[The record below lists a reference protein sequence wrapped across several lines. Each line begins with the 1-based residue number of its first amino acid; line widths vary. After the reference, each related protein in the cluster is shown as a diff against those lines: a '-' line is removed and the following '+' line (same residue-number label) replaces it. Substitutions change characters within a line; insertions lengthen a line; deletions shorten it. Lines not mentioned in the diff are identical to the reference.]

1 MSHASRRQDSPIIA
15 SEVFQEACSIFFLH
29 CHNKPYCLIHP
40 GTFQHKLQTQKIPDH
55 LRLAII
61 ASAVRYSSRSQWK
74 DRKQKTIDSY
84 AACSWELV
92 MSLSGLGQDDIS
104 VIQTLALLAIIDATA
119 GRQRAAWVKVGMA
132 VRISQDLRMM
142 LEPDS
147 RLPYAER
154 DERRNLFWS
163 LYLLDRFI
171 CCSFHR
177 PPAINDA
184 DCLLNLPTHHQPLTL
199 KGLLSEQFEDPALQ
213 PGVFAITVAFSSVLG
228 EIARYMMRED
238 TLGLFDPQ
246 YTAFQ
251 SKLERLNE
259 MTERNA
265 GSDLHTMAST
275 HLVLSRCLYH
285 LSFCILK
292 HPFLLGSL
300 TSRMSH
306 RESSKWMRDARH
318 SCFAHASSLTQV
330 LIDAQAAGSMPVPSF
345 YSYSILV
352 AGTVHALHLYG
363 NDASASQQS
372 LRYLENALQYLDRM
386 SEFWDQ
392 ANMISTVL
400 RFFRNRCPR
409 YSNILLRETPLL
421 EDLTPTDLTVL
432 RAIVDYWVMMD
443 PNNPIAELTSV
454 NIDCFPQF
462 SQAAHEAGE
471 ETETVK
477 LQQDMT
483 HCANGNT
490 EREFVDPQLLENLSI
505 RPSPGA
511 KGDPLWDWDDDTI
524 HSA

>member
-1 MSHASRRQDSPIIA
+1 MLP
-15 SEVFQEACSIFFLH
+15 
-29 CHNKPYCLIHP
+29 
-40 GTFQHKLQTQKIPDH
+40 
-55 LRLAII
+55 
-61 ASAVRYSSRSQWK
+61 
-74 DRKQKTIDSY
+74 
-84 AACSWELV
+84 
-92 MSLSGLGQDDIS
+92 
-104 VIQTLALLAIIDATA
+104 A

-163 LYLLDRFI
+163 VYLLDRFI

-184 DCLLNLPTHHQPLTL
+184 DCLLNLPTHHHPLTL
-199 KGLLSEQFEDPALQ
+199 KGLLSEQLEDPTLQ
-213 PGVFAITVAFSSVLG
+213 PGVFATTIAFSSVLG

-238 TLGLFDPQ
+238 SLGLFDPQ

-265 GSDLHTMAST
+265 GSDLHSMAST

-300 TSRMSH
+300 TSRMNH
-306 RESSKWMRDARH
+306 EESTKWMRDARH
-318 SCFAHASSLTQV
+318 TCFAHACSLAQV

-363 NDASASQQS
+363 NDPSASQQS
-372 LRYLENALQYLDRM
+372 LRYLDNAFQYLDRI

-392 ANMISTVL
+392 ANMIVSQP
-400 RFFRNRCPR
+400 FR
-409 YSNILLRETPLL
+409 YH
-421 EDLTPTDLTVL
+421 
-432 RAIVDYWVMMD
+432 D
-443 PNNPIAELTSV
+443 P
-454 NIDCFPQF
+454 
-462 SQAAHEAGE
+462 
-471 ETETVK
+471 
-477 LQQDMT
+477 
-483 HCANGNT
+483 
-490 EREFVDPQLLENLSI
+490 
-505 RPSPGA
+505 
-511 KGDPLWDWDDDTI
+511 DTN
-524 HSA
+524 